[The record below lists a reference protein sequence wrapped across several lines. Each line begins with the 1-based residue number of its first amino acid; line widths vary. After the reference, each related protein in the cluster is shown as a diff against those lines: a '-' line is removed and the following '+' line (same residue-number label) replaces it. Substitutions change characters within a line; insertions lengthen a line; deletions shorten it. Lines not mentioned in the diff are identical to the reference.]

1 MRIKKMIALF
11 TIFLCAQLLFSGC
24 GNVKNNSVISEYG
37 KENQD
42 EEEKDQS
49 DTLENTIKPA
59 GFTTPYTIE
68 EEKDGYYI
76 VSKLEGALYGLL
88 APDGTEMINV
98 EYDNISFPESENANA
113 VIVELEGKC
122 GLYSYDGTELLPA
135 EYESILNSG
144 KYSELYLVEKDEKQ
158 SIVGLDGELV
168 QELRGTYDRLV
179 GDAFLVMCQGNG
191 GILQK
196 YFTNVYDLNENALF
210 TGGDINKDTGLAFE
224 IKDAKDIMGIY
235 HPGGDSMYGN
245 DDEPDSTIS
254 LVDSSWD
261 TMLSYAFPYDGFYEY
276 EYISSYAISSDSKW
290 ISLYYSNSGKKVAN
304 PLVLYNAD
312 TQKMGDKNY
321 RDFIRVDSD
330 TFFGRCLEDGHIY
343 SIDIF
348 DNSGTIKATI
358 ESVQAQNIPILEGN
372 TMIVSQKGE
381 TYRIY
386 NKNGELVTNERYLSA
401 KLEGNFVIVQNLDG
415 EYGIMD
421 QSGKMRVPF
430 GEVAD
435 GERYGGK
442 EWEAIYAIDDALC
455 IVTRDG
461 EGSIVSIL

>member
-1 MRIKKMIALF
+1 MRIKKMIASF

-24 GNVKNNSVISEYG
+24 GNAKNNSVISEYG
-37 KENQD
+37 EENQD

-68 EEKDGYYI
+68 EEKDGYHI

-113 VIVELEGKC
+113 VIVELEGKF

-158 SIVGLDGELV
+158 SIVDLNGKTV
-168 QELRGTYDRLV
+168 QELSGLYDRLV
-179 GDAFLVMCQGNG
+179 GDCYLTMCLGYNG
-191 GILQK
+191 YEK
-196 YFTNVYDLNENALF
+196 FFTDVYDLNENALF
-210 TGGDINKDTGLAFE
+210 TGGDVKKDTGLAFE
-224 IKDAKDIMGIY
+224 IKDANNIMGIY
-235 HPGGDSMYGN
+235 HCGDDSIFGS
-245 DDEPDSTIS
+245 DDEQDSTIS
-254 LVDSSWD
+254 LVDSNWENV
-261 TMLSYAFPYDGFYEY
+261 LSYTFPYDDVHEY
-276 EYISSYAISSDSKW
+276 THISSYAIGSDGKW
-290 ISLYYSNSGKKVAN
+290 ISLHYPRLGLVQSS
-304 PLVLYNAD
+304 VLYNVD
-312 TQKMGDKNY
+312 TKEVGDENY
-321 RDFIRVDSD
+321 LDFIRVDQD
-330 TFFGRCLEDGHIY
+330 TFFGQSLEDGHIY
-343 SIDIF
+343 KIDIF

-372 TMIVSQKGE
+372 SMIVSQKGE